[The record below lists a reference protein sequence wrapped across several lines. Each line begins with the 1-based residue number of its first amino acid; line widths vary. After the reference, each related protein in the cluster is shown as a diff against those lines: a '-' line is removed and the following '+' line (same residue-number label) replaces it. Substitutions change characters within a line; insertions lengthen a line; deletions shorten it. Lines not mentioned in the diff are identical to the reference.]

1 MKVIRK
7 KKEKEMIFANLE
19 VGNVFETEKNELCLK
34 VQENDIID
42 NTYDL
47 EKKKIIYVPPF
58 EKVIKKKAK
67 IIVGG

>member
-1 MKVIRK
+1 MEIIRK
-7 KKEKEMIFANLE
+7 DEENEMIFENLE